1 VDQSCGAQPVTIS
14 NRPPTARAEHA
25 VPATTRTA
33 LVHSDKADDFDY
45 GREHPLRMER
55 LGLTW
60 RLMRAYGLTALPEAR
75 VVAPEPAAETD
86 IARYHT
92 REYLD
97 VLKRADR
104 GLDPADGAVYGL
116 GLGDNPVFRGLW
128 EVAQLVATGQAE
140 RAFHFAGGLHHA
152 FPDRASG
159 FCYVNDAVLAILRLR
174 EHGLRVAY
182 IDIDAHHGDG
192 VQHAFYADPNVM
204 TISTHERGERLFPG
218 TGFVRE
224 KGEGAGVG
232 FSVNL
237 PLEAY
242 TDSAVYLPAFEAVVP
257 PLIERFR
264 PDVIVAQLGVDAH
277 RTDPLTH
284 LGLDVQ
290 GFARAVQRIAAL
302 APRLVALGGGGYDLR
317 NVPRMWTAAWAVL
330 NGVELAPTLPDAFA
344 DDMRRY
350 GFTSSSLWD
359 EPVALPDELRRA
371 VSDYVDRQVDAVQK
385 TIFPLHDL

>member
-1 VDQSCGAQPVTIS
+1 MRSGAGHHLEQATHGPS
-14 NRPPTARAEHA
+14 RPRGPRYNKL
-25 VPATTRTA
+25 VKTA
-33 LVHSDKADDFDY
+33 LVHSEKADGFDY

-60 RLMRAYGLTALPEAR
+60 RLMRAYGLTTLPNTRVVSPEA
-75 VVAPEPAAETD
+75 AAETD

-92 REYLD
+92 REYMD
-97 VLKRADR
+97 VLKRADS

-128 EVAQLVATGQAE
+128 EVAQLVAAGSLTAADLVASGAVE

-192 VQHAFYADPNVM
+192 VQHAFYADPDVL

-224 KGEGAGVG
+224 QGEGAGV
-232 FSVNL
+232 
-237 PLEAY
+237 
-242 TDSAVYLPAFEAVVP
+242 
-257 PLIERFR
+257 
-264 PDVIVAQLGVDAH
+264 
-277 RTDPLTH
+277 
-284 LGLDVQ
+284 
-290 GFARAVQRIAAL
+290 
-302 APRLVALGGGGYDLR
+302 GYDLR
-317 NVPRMWTAAWAVL
+317 NVPRMWAVAWAVL

-344 DDMRRY
+344 DDRRRY
-350 GFTSSSLWD
+350 GFTSRSLWD
-359 EPVALPDELRRA
+359 EAVALPDELRRA
-371 VSDYVDRQVDAVQK
+371 VSDYVDRQVDAVQT
-385 TIFPLHDL
+385 TIFPIHDL

>member
-1 VDQSCGAQPVTIS
+1 MATEPV
-14 NRPPTARAEHA
+14 
-25 VPATTRTA
+25 RTA
-33 LVHSDKADDFDY
+33 LVHSEKADNFDY

-60 RLMRAYGLTALPEAR
+60 RLMCAYGLTTLPGAR
-75 VVAPEPAAETD
+75 VVTPEPAAETD

-128 EVAQLVATGQAE
+128 EVAQLVAAGSLTAADLVASGQAD

-192 VQHAFYADPNVM
+192 VQHAFYGDPNVM

-224 KGEGAGVG
+224 KGEGSGVG

-257 PLIERFR
+257 PLIERFK

-284 LGLDVQ
+284 LALDVQ
-290 GFARAVQRIAAL
+290 GFARAVARIAAL

-317 NVPRMWTAAWAVL
+317 NVPRMWTVAWAVL
-330 NGVELAPTLPDAFA
+330 NGVELPPTLPDAFA
-344 DDMRRY
+344 DDMRRF
-350 GFTSSSLWD
+350 GFTSRSLWD
-359 EPVALPDELRRA
+359 EPVELPDELRRA
-371 VSDYVDRQVDAVQK
+371 VTDYVDRQVDAVQK
-385 TIFPLHDL
+385 TIFPLHRL

>member
-1 VDQSCGAQPVTIS
+1 MK
-14 NRPPTARAEHA
+14 
-25 VPATTRTA
+25 TA
-33 LVHSDKADDFDY
+33 LVHSEKADGFDY

-60 RLMRAYGLTALPEAR
+60 RLMRAYGLTTLPNTRVVSPEA
-75 VVAPEPAAETD
+75 AAETD

-92 REYLD
+92 REYMD
-97 VLKRADR
+97 VLKRADS

-128 EVAQLVATGQAE
+128 EVAQLVAAGSLTAADLVASGAVE

-192 VQHAFYADPNVM
+192 VQHAFYADPDVL

-224 KGEGAGVG
+224 QGEGAGVG

-257 PLIERFR
+257 PLIARFK

-284 LGLDVQ
+284 LQLDIQ
-290 GFARAVQRIAAL
+290 GFVRAVRRITEL
-302 APRLVALGGGGYDLR
+302 SPQLLALGGGGYDLQ
-317 NVPRMWTAAWAVL
+317 NVARGWTAAWAVI
-330 NGVELAPTLPDAFA
+330 NGVELPNELPASYAGDARAAGFRVTTLWDAPT
-344 DDMRRY
+344 
-350 GFTSSSLWD
+350 
-359 EPVALPDELRRA
+359 ALPDEIQAA
-371 VSDYVDRQVDAVQK
+371 VRDYVEHQVSSVRE
-385 TIFPLHDL
+385 TVFPHHGI

>member
-1 VDQSCGAQPVTIS
+1 MK
-14 NRPPTARAEHA
+14 
-25 VPATTRTA
+25 TA
-33 LVHSDKADDFDY
+33 LVHSEKADGFDY

-60 RLMRAYGLTALPEAR
+60 RLMRAYGLTTLPNTRVVSPEA
-75 VVAPEPAAETD
+75 AAETD

-92 REYLD
+92 REYMD
-97 VLKRADR
+97 VLKRADS

-128 EVAQLVATGQAE
+128 EVAQLVAAGSLTAADLVASGAVE

-192 VQHAFYADPNVM
+192 VQHAFYADPDVL

-224 KGEGAGVG
+224 QGEGAGVG

-257 PLIERFR
+257 PLIARFK

-284 LGLDVQ
+284 LQLDIQ
-290 GFARAVQRIAAL
+290 GFATAVRRIAEL
-302 APRLVALGGGGYDLR
+302 SPQLLALGGGGYDLQ
-317 NVPRMWTAAWAVL
+317 NVARGWTAAWAVI
-330 NGVELAPTLPDAFA
+330 NGVELPNELPASYAVDARA
-344 DDMRRY
+344 A
-350 GFTSSSLWD
+350 GFRVTTLWD
-359 EPVALPDELRRA
+359 APVSVPDEIQAA
-371 VSDYVDRQVDAVQK
+371 VRDYVGHQVSSVRE
-385 TIFPLHDL
+385 TVFPHHGI

>member
-1 VDQSCGAQPVTIS
+1 MP
-14 NRPPTARAEHA
+14 
-25 VPATTRTA
+25 
-33 LVHSDKADDFDY
+33 
-45 GREHPLRMER
+45 
-55 LGLTW
+55 
-60 RLMRAYGLTALPEAR
+60 AYGLTTVHHAR

-92 REYLD
+92 HEYLD
-97 VLKRADR
+97 VLKRADT
-104 GLDPADGAVYGL
+104 GLDPADGALYGL

-128 EVAQLVATGQAE
+128 EVAQLVAAGSLTAADLVASGQVD

-182 IDIDAHHGDG
+182 VDIDAHHGDG
-192 VQHAFYADPNVM
+192 VQHAFYTDPNVM
-204 TISTHERGERLFPG
+204 TISAHERGERLFPG

-242 TDSAVYLPAFEAVVP
+242 TDTAVYLPAFEAVVP
-257 PLIERFR
+257 PLIERVK

-277 RTDPLTH
+277 RTHPLTH
-284 LGLDVQ
+284 LARDVQ
-290 GFARAVQRIAAL
+290 GFAKAVQRIAAL
-302 APRLVALGGGGYDLR
+302 APRLVALGGGRHDPR
-317 NVPRMWTAAWAVL
+317 NA
-330 NGVELAPTLPDAFA
+330 
-344 DDMRRY
+344 
-350 GFTSSSLWD
+350 
-359 EPVALPDELRRA
+359 
-371 VSDYVDRQVDAVQK
+371 
-385 TIFPLHDL
+385 

>member
-1 VDQSCGAQPVTIS
+1 MK
-14 NRPPTARAEHA
+14 
-25 VPATTRTA
+25 TA
-33 LVHSDKADDFDY
+33 LVHSESAARFDY
-45 GREHPLRMER
+45 GAQHPLRMER
-55 LGLTW
+55 LPLTW
-60 RLMRAYGLTALPEAR
+60 RLMCAYGLTTLPNAR

-97 VLKRADR
+97 VLKRADS
-104 GLDPADGAVYGL
+104 GVDPADGAVYGL

-128 EVAQLVATGQAE
+128 EVAQLVAAGSLVAADLVASGQAD

-182 IDIDAHHGDG
+182 VDIDAHHGDG

-224 KGEGAGVG
+224 KGAGAGVG

-257 PLIERFR
+257 PLIERFK

-284 LGLDVQ
+284 LALDVQ
-290 GFARAVQRIAAL
+290 GFGRAVQRIAGL

-317 NVPRMWTAAWAVL
+317 NVARMWTLAWAIL
-330 NGVELAPTLPDAFA
+330 NGVELPPTLPDAFA
-344 DDMRRY
+344 DDLRRY
-350 GFTSSSLWD
+350 GFTSRSLWD
-359 EPVALPDELRRA
+359 DAAEVPDELKRA
-371 VSDYVDRQVDAVQK
+371 VSEYADRQVDAVQK
-385 TIFPLHDL
+385 TIFPLHQL

>member
-1 VDQSCGAQPVTIS
+1 VST
-14 NRPPTARAEHA
+14 
-25 VPATTRTA
+25 TA

-60 RLMRAYGLTALPEAR
+60 RLMRAYGLTTLPGAR

-128 EVAQLVATGQAE
+128 EVAQLVAAGSLTAAELVATGQAE

-174 EHGLRVAY
+174 ERGLRVAY
-182 IDIDAHHGDG
+182 VDIDAHHGDG
-192 VQHAFYADPNVM
+192 VQSAFYGDPNVL

-218 TGFVRE
+218 TGFVHE
-224 KGEGAGVG
+224 KGEGDAAG

-242 TDSAVYLPAFEAVVP
+242 TDTAVYLPAFEAVVP
-257 PLIERFR
+257 PLLERFK
-264 PDVIVAQLGVDAH
+264 PDVIVAQLGIDSH

-284 LGLDVQ
+284 LALDLQ
-290 GFARAVQRIAAL
+290 GFVRALERIVPM
-302 APRLVALGGGGYDLR
+302 APRLIALGGGGYDLR
-317 NVPRMWTAAWAVL
+317 NVARAWTLAWAVL
-330 NGVELAPTLPDAFA
+330 NHVELPARLPEAFEDDA
-344 DDMRRY
+344 RRC
-350 GFTSSSLWD
+350 GFTSRDLWD
-359 EPVALPDELRRA
+359 APAALPEDIEAA
-371 VSDYVDRQVDAVQK
+371 VREYAARQVDAVQT
-385 TIFPLHDL
+385 TIFPYHRL